1 MTTLVTGGAGYVGSH
16 MVLALRA
23 AGRAVV
29 VVDDLRIGD
38 RAFVPPDIPLV
49 RGDVGDRTVLDRV
62 FATHPV
68 SAVIHLAAS
77 TRIHESL
84 ADPNAYYRNNVIN
97 TQTLIDAC
105 LDYSVDRFV
114 LASTAAVY
122 GESGETPIDEDRM
135 PRPISPYGA
144 TKLMAERIVGQ
155 AGDRGLSYAI
165 LRCFN
170 VAGVDPSGYAARGAP
185 VGQNL
190 IQIACDVAQG
200 RRDRLT
206 IFGSDYPTTDG
217 TGVRDYL
224 HVSDLAD
231 AHLRALDYVSVSRRA
246 ALFNV
251 GYGRG
256 HSVFEVIAAVEA
268 ETGKPLPFALAQRR
282 EGDAAIVVA
291 NTNRLKSALGWQPR
305 HDDLGF
311 IVRTALA
318 LERSPV

>member
-16 MVLALRA
+16 VVLALRA

-29 VVDDLRIGD
+29 VIDDLRIGD
-38 RAFVPPDIPLV
+38 RAFVPPDVPLV
-49 RGDVGDRTVLDRV
+49 QGDVGDRTVLDHT
-62 FATHPV
+62 FATYPV

-77 TRIHESL
+77 TLIQDSL
-84 ADPNAYYRNNVIN
+84 ADPKAYYRNNVIN

-105 LDYSVDRFV
+105 LDYGVDRFV
-114 LASTAAVY
+114 FASTAAVY
-122 GESGETPIDEDRM
+122 GASGGTPVDEDRM
-135 PRPISPYGA
+135 PQPISPYGA
-144 TKLMAERIVGQ
+144 TKLLAERIVGR
-155 AGDRGLSYAI
+155 AGEHGLSYAI

-170 VAGVDPSGYAARGAP
+170 VAGVDPSGRAGRGACG
-185 VGQNL
+185 GQHL

-206 IFGSDYPTTDG
+206 IFGTDYPTADG

-231 AHLRALDYVSVSRRA
+231 AHRSALEYVSGSRRA
-246 ALFNV
+246 VLFNV
-251 GYGRG
+251 GYGKG
-256 HSVFEVIAAVEA
+256 HSVLEVIAAVESA
-268 ETGKPLPFALAQRR
+268 TGNPIPLALAGRR
-282 EGDAAIVVA
+282 QGDAAIVVA
-291 NTNRLKSALGWQPR
+291 NADRLKSTLGWRPE

-318 LERSPV
+318 MERCAI